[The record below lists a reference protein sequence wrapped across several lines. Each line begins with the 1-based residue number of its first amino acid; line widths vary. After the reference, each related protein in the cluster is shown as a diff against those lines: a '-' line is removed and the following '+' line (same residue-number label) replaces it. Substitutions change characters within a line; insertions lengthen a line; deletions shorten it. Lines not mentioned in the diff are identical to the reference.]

1 MRAASDS
8 DCGIVMKNW
17 RSRNVLNTELPKNV
31 GTSRGRY
38 VPIQPNRLY
47 MTNSGISVQMNGRI
61 SVISIT

>member
-38 VPIQPNRLY
+38 EPTQLKCLY
-47 MTNSGISVQMNGRI
+47 RMNSGISVQMKGR
-61 SVISIT
+61 SRVASIT